1 MVIHTLN
8 LALQHRQLDDAAVRL
23 SQVAMSRE
31 IKQMQLSVEPRVVE
45 RRFTRHRDYFTVPTS
60 ALRPQNRLELLREK
74 PGFTLSLSGGPTREP
89 HLQYLLSRRNIPGN
103 TQEEEEDLL
112 SRGTTCLYKFGVL
125 GILYHVFTISS
136 SHVTV
141 RIDT

>member
-8 LALQHRQLDDAAVRL
+8 LALQHRELDDAAVCL

-74 PGFTLSLSGGPTREP
+74 PGFTLLLSGGGQRVSLIYNICFRVAISLATLKKKKRTFCREA
-89 HLQYLLSRRNIPGN
+89 QRASTNSGR
-103 TQEEEEDLL
+103 
-112 SRGTTCLYKFGVL
+112 L
-125 GILYHVFTISS
+125 GFCTMFSPFLP
-136 SHVTV
+136 VT
-141 RIDT
+141 